1 MPRSLPL
8 YPDGPADPALSR
20 RDFVSRSVL
29 AAVAASLAAACGGPI
44 DFTAPGAP
52 GTTGVNTLP
61 AAGLSVRLADFAALA
76 SPGGI
81 ARVDGGV
88 GLPVAVV
95 RVDATTFAAFSM
107 VCPHQG
113 STIGISGNGFV
124 CPNHGARF
132 SAAGAWTGGQ
142 STTNLQSLPITFDA
156 AAGTLTIAG
165 AGAGSGGTGGTGGG
179 GGGGDDEHDD

>member
-1 MPRSLPL
+1 MSRSLPL

-29 AAVAASLAAACGGPI
+29 AAVAASLAGACGGPI
-44 DFTAPGAP
+44 DFTAPGTP
-52 GTTGVNTLP
+52 GTTAGNGVP
-61 AAGLSVRLADFAALA
+61 ATGLSVRVADFAALA

-88 GLPVAVV
+88 GLPVAVT
-95 RVDATTFAAFSM
+95 RIDATTFAALSM

-113 STIGISGNGFV
+113 STISISGSGFV

-132 SAAGAWTGGQ
+132 AAAGAWTGGQ
-142 STTNLQSLPITFDA
+142 STANLQLLPVTFDA
-156 AAGTLTIAG
+156 TAGTLTIAG

-179 GGGGDDEHDD
+179 GGGGDDGHDD